1 MKTIILDDERPAVQI
16 LSMFVKKV
24 PFLQL
29 ELATTN
35 AFEALEIL
43 NNKKIDLLFLDIE
56 MPDITGIELLK
67 ALSKPP
73 MLIFTTAYEQYALQ
87 GYELDIVDC
96 LVKPIR
102 FSRFLKATNKA
113 QKRYQY
119 EQQSTNFLQEKK
131 ITDDFLF
138 VKADYKTVKIAF
150 DDILYIEGL
159 KDYVKIVTK
168 NKMLLTRLN
177 LKGIEK
183 KLPQTHFIR
192 IHRSYIVAFSKIT
205 SFQKSQVTIATKNL
219 PISDTY
225 RDSLLKR
232 LG

>member
-1 MKTIILDDERPAVQI
+1 M
-16 LSMFVKKV
+16 
-24 PFLQL
+24 
-29 ELATTN
+29 
-35 AFEALEIL
+35 
-43 NNKKIDLLFLDIE
+43 
-56 MPDITGIELLK
+56 
-67 ALSKPP
+67 
-73 MLIFTTAYEQYALQ
+73 
-87 GYELDIVDC
+87 
-96 LVKPIR
+96 
-102 FSRFLKATNKA
+102 
-113 QKRYQY
+113 
-119 EQQSTNFLQEKK
+119 QEKK